1 VTDIPWCGFIRREGS
16 WRKCTYTYGY
26 CKYWKECVEIWD
38 IRSFAVKKLQILYEN
53 YMKEK
58 ESLNKELKQKTQA
71 EARKNR
77 KLSEYL
83 P

>member
-1 VTDIPWCGFIRREGS
+1 
-16 WRKCTYTYGY
+16 
-26 CKYWKECVEIWD
+26 
-38 IRSFAVKKLQILYEN
+38 
-53 YMKEK
+53 MKEK